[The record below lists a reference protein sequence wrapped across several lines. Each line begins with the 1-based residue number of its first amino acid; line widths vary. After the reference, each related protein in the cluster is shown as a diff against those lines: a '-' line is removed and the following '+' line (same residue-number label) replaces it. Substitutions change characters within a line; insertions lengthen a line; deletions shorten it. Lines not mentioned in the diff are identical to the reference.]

1 MLRRPPIS
9 TLTDTLFPNTTLF
22 RSGPVLGQTEVAVIE
37 GDTPAT
43 LATRVLIAEHQL
55 YPRVLAEL
63 VTRETRPAALLD
75 RLREIALTLPAA
87 EEKLSHGTPAFAA
100 TGDTRFAYFSD
111 HNPGQGI
118 HAVRVKATP

>member
-43 LATRVLIAEHQL
+43 LAARVLIAEHQL

-63 VTRETRPAALLD
+63 VTRETRPEALLD
-75 RLREIALTLPAA
+75 RLREIALTLRS
-87 EEKLSHGTPAFAA
+87 EEPTSALQSLM
-100 TGDTRFAYFSD
+100 RISY
-111 HNPGQGI
+111 
-118 HAVRVKATP
+118 AVFCSKKKKNIYPQSNSYD